1 MNGNSVEQVLTETRT
16 RMRKSVDDLSR
27 ELATVRTGRA
37 SLHLFD
43 PIRVDYYGT
52 LTPINQLATLH
63 VAEAT
68 MVTIQPWDPTQIEN
82 ISRAILASNLGLNPS
97 SDGRLI
103 RVPIPPLTEE
113 RRKQLAR
120 HVRKVTEQHRT
131 AVRNIRRSSND
142 RLKKLSRSK
151 VISEDDEHRGYDKV
165 QKITDDFIA
174 QADDLGRLKES
185 EVLEV

>member
-1 MNGNSVEQVLTETRT
+1 MNRNSVQQVLTETRT
-16 RMRKSVDDLSR
+16 RMRKAVDDLSR

-43 PIRVDYYGT
+43 PIKVDYYGT

-63 VAEAT
+63 VAEAS
-68 MVTIQPWDPTQIEN
+68 MVTIQPWDPTQIES
-82 ISRAILASNLGLNPS
+82 ITRAILASDLGLNPS
-97 SDGRLI
+97 SDGRFI

-113 RRKQLAR
+113 RRRQLAK

-142 RLKKLSRSK
+142 QLKKLSRSK
-151 VISEDDEHRGYDKV
+151 AISEDDEHRGYDRV
-165 QKITDDFIA
+165 QKITDDFVA

>member
-1 MNGNSVEQVLTETRT
+1 MNGNSVQQVLTETRP
-16 RMRKSVDDLSR
+16 RMRKAVDDLSR

-43 PIRVDYYGT
+43 PIKVDYYGT

-63 VAEAT
+63 VAEAS
-68 MVTIQPWDPTQIEN
+68 MVTIQPWDPTQIES
-82 ISRAILASNLGLNPS
+82 ITRAILASDLGLNPS

-113 RRKQLAR
+113 RRRQLAK

-142 RLKKLSRSK
+142 QLKKLSRSK
-151 VISEDDEHRGYDKV
+151 AISEDDEHRGYDRV
-165 QKITDDFIA
+165 QKITDDFVA
-174 QADDLGRLKES
+174 QANDLGRLKES

>member
-1 MNGNSVEQVLTETRT
+1 MNGNSVQQVLTEIRT
-16 RMRKSVDDLSR
+16 RMRKTVEDLSR
-27 ELATVRTGRA
+27 ELASVRTGRA

-52 LTPINQLATLH
+52 PTPINQVATLH
-63 VAEAT
+63 VAEASL
-68 MVTIQPWDPTQIEN
+68 VTIQPWDPTQIES
-82 ISRAILASNLGLNPS
+82 IIRAILVSDLGLNPS

-113 RRKQLAR
+113 RRRQLAK
-120 HVRKVTEQHRT
+120 HVRKVTEGHRT
-131 AVRNIRRSSND
+131 AVRNIRRSAND

-151 VISEDDEHRGYDKV
+151 AISEDDEHRGYDRV

>member
-1 MNGNSVEQVLTETRT
+1 MNGNSVQQVLTETRT
-16 RMRKSVDDLSR
+16 RMRKTVEDLSR
-27 ELATVRTGRA
+27 ELASVRTGRA

-43 PIRVDYYGT
+43 PVKVDYYGT
-52 LTPINQLATLH
+52 PTPINQLATLH
-63 VAEAT
+63 VAEASL
-68 MVTIQPWDPTQIEN
+68 VTIQPWDPTQIES
-82 ISRAILASNLGLNPS
+82 ITRAILASNLGLNPA

-113 RRKQLAR
+113 RRRQLAR
-120 HVRKVTEQHRT
+120 QVRKVTEQHRT

-142 RLKKLSRSK
+142 QLKKLSRGK
-151 VISEDDEHRGYDKV
+151 TISEDEEHRGYDQV

-185 EVLEV
+185 EVMEV